1 MDLSTQSHLAVLRE
15 SLLYRLRELQTEVHA
30 AELAARGGAGTG
42 GEVFDRKDD
51 AARRAGEAVGGA
63 EERRD
68 LDELAQ
74 VQAALQRLDAGVYG
88 DCIDCGQPI
97 TLERLR
103 VQPAAERC
111 AACQAARER
120 LRRA

>member
-15 SLLYRLRELQTEVHA
+15 SLLYRLHELQTEVHA
-30 AELAARGGAGTG
+30 AERAARGAAGAG
-42 GEVFDRKDD
+42 GEVLDRKDD
-51 AARRAGEAVGGA
+51 ASRRAGEAVGDA

-88 DCIDCGQPI
+88 DCVDCGQPI
-97 TLERLR
+97 ALERLR